1 MKILPESSKKAKL
14 CLSNVFKAKVSLKCF
29 VFPEKRFPIYKEDF
43 GYNFEELSSKRIQCQ
58 CEQNR
63 KVVFSG
69 SLRL

>member
-1 MKILPESSKKAKL
+1 MKILPESSKKAML
-14 CLSNVFKAKVSLKCF
+14 CLSSVFKAKVSMKYIF
-29 VFPEKRFPIYKEDF
+29 FPQKRFPIYKEDF
-43 GYNFEELSSKRIQCQ
+43 GYYFEELSSKRIQCQ

>member
-14 CLSNVFKAKVSLKCF
+14 GLSVSLKCF

-43 GYNFEELSSKRIQCQ
+43 GYYFEELSSKRIQCQ